1 MKIYIFFLSI
11 ILLSSPLLHAQGIV
25 IDNINGSVH
34 NAAGQPLAEAILT
47 LQKSGI
53 TVTTDAEGHF
63 TISLTVPR
71 DTLRITHIGYLA
83 RFIPVTMADSNLSI
97 IQLQPTT
104 MQLNEVTVSTG
115 YQQLPRAR
123 ATGSFDFIDQKLL
136 NRRVSSDILSRL
148 DGIASG
154 LMVDKRSLSAD
165 YSGIKADNIIVRGV
179 STITE
184 GIKTPLIVV
193 DDFPYEGDV
202 NHINPN
208 DVESITVLKDAA
220 AASIWGAKAGN
231 GVIVI
236 TTKSGDYNQP
246 MKLSLNSSINLIQ
259 KPNLF
264 FYPHMATTDF
274 IDAEK
279 YFFDNGYYNSDLN
292 NRFTWPALSP
302 VVEILAAEKNGVI
315 SSSDAKAQIDALR
328 NRDVRKDF
336 EKYIYRTAVAQ
347 QYALALSGGSTT
359 VKYMLSGGYD
369 KNLNSLVGNEYE
381 RYTFHTENTFA
392 PGKHWEIRVRS
403 NYVRSGSQNNSPGG
417 YNQILYKTGTVL
429 YPYARLADETG
440 QTLSVIKNYRAGYI
454 DTAGDGKLMDWQYKP
469 LDELRQA
476 DNQTEEQDF
485 ILNLGVSYSFLKH
498 LRAEIRAR
506 YEKSTGRNNNL
517 RSEKTFY
524 TRDLINL
531 FTEING
537 NEVIH
542 HLPVGGILD
551 MFNNEMTAYDGRAQL
566 NYSNTWKGKSDL
578 TAFAGSEIRHLSRRS
593 NSYRVYGYNQNT
605 LTSYDVDNV
614 NSYPRYG
621 TPFTMIIPSTTLF
634 NETTDHFVS
643 LYGNAA
649 YTYNRKYTLS
659 ASARKDAS
667 NIFGLNANDRW
678 KPLWSVGGAWHISGE
693 SFYQWK
699 TMPFLKLRLTYGK
712 SGNVNNSV
720 SSVPVLGYHQPTIL
734 SYNQQPYASILQPG
748 NGNLSWETI
757 TTINAGIDFA
767 LKNNRLSGTLEWYHK
782 STKNLISG
790 TNIDPTVGFGYV
802 TDNVA
807 HLKGRGVD
815 VTLNSINVKK
825 AFRWQTNILFSYT
838 ATTVT
843 KVFYDVLSRSG
854 FSYAVNYGKDMQ
866 IVPGYP
872 PYNIFSFRWGGL
884 DPQNGN
890 PRGYLDGKL
899 NENYYDLINVKVSDL
914 IYEGSAL
921 PVFYGSVRNSFSFRN
936 ISLSFNLLY
945 SLGYYFRKEALS
957 YGSLYESGIGN
968 ADYYKRWQ
976 KPGDEKRTNVPS
988 FAIISNSN
996 NFYQGAEINVL
1007 KGDNIRL
1014 QDIQIQYDINKK
1026 EFKKL
1031 PFKSMSIYLYGN
1043 NLGIIWRANRENID
1057 PDYAVGNILF
1067 PVPKSLAFGIKMDF

>member
-1 MKIYIFFLSI
+1 MKKSIFFLSI
-11 ILLSSPLLHAQGIV
+11 VLLPSLLHAQHAATSTIKGR
-25 IDNINGSVH
+25 VH

-47 LQKSGI
+47 LQESGI
-53 TVTTDAEGHF
+53 TVATDAEGRF
-63 TISLTVPR
+63 TITLTGPR
-71 DTLRITHIGYLA
+71 DTLKVTHIGYAA
-83 RFIPVTMADSNLSI
+83 RYVPVTLDDSDLSI
-97 IQLQPTT
+97 IRLQSTT

-115 YQQLPRAR
+115 YQQLPKAR

-136 NRRVSSDILSRL
+136 NRKVSTDILSRL
-148 DGIASG
+148 EGIASG
-154 LMVDKRSLSAD
+154 LMVDKRNLPAD
-165 YSGIKADNIIVRGV
+165 YSGIHADNIIVRGV

-184 GIKTPLIVV
+184 DIKMPLIVV
-193 DDFPYEGDV
+193 DNFPYQG
-202 NHINPN
+202 NINNINPN

-236 TTKSGDYNQP
+236 TTKKGNYNQP
-246 MKLSLNSSINLIQ
+246 MKLSFNSNINLIQ
-259 KPNLF
+259 KPDLF

-279 YFFDNGYYNSDLN
+279 YFFDNGYDNSDLN

-302 VVEILAAEKNGVI
+302 VVEILASEKNGDI
-315 SSSDAKAQIDALR
+315 SSSEAKARVDALR
-328 NRDVRKDF
+328 NLDVRKDF
-336 EKYIYRTAVAQ
+336 EKYLYRTSVAQ
-347 QYALALSGGSTT
+347 QYAIALSGGSSAA
-359 VKYMLSGGYD
+359 KYMLSGGYD
-369 KNLNSLVGNEYE
+369 KNLNGLVGNEYA

-392 PGKHWEIRVRS
+392 PGKHWEISLGSSYARS
-403 NYVRSGSQNNSPGG
+403 NSQNNSPGG

-429 YPYARLADETG
+429 YPYAKLADEKG
-440 QTLSVIKNYRAGYI
+440 QSLPMIKNYRAGYI
-454 DTAGDGKLMDWQYKP
+454 DTAGGGKLMDWQYKP
-469 LDELRQA
+469 LEELRLA

-485 ILNLGVSYSFLKH
+485 MLNIGISYRFLQH
-498 LRAEIRAR
+498 LKAQIQAR
-506 YEKSTGRNNNL
+506 YEKSTSKNNNF

-531 FTEING
+531 FTQING
-537 NEVIH
+537 SEVIH

-551 MFNNEMTAYDGRAQL
+551 IFNNGMTAYDGRAQL
-566 NYSNTWKGKSDL
+566 NYSNTWRGKSDL
-578 TAFAGSEIRHLSRRS
+578 TAFGGAEIRHLSRLS

-605 LTSYDVDNV
+605 LTSSDVDNV
-614 NSYPRYG
+614 NGYPRYG
-621 TPFTMIIPSTTLF
+621 TPFTMTIPGITHF
-634 NETTDHFVS
+634 NEITDHLVS

-649 YTYNRKYTLS
+649 YTYNHKYILT

-667 NIFGLNANDRW
+667 NIFGVNANDRW
-678 KPLWSVGGAWHISGE
+678 KPLWSVGGAWNISGE

-720 SSVPVLGYHQPTIL
+720 SSVPVLSYSQPTSL
-734 SYNQQPYASILQPG
+734 SYNRQISANILQPG

-757 TTINAGIDFA
+757 TTINAGVDFT
-767 LKNNRLSGTLEWYHK
+767 LKNNRLSGSLEWYHK

-790 TNIDPTVGFGYV
+790 LNIDPTVGFGYV

-807 HLKGRGVD
+807 HLNGKGVD
-815 VTLNSINVKK
+815 VTLNSVNVNGK
-825 AFRWQTNILFSYT
+825 FRWQTNLLFNYT
-838 ATTVT
+838 TTTVA

-854 FSYAVNYGKDMQ
+854 FTYAVNYGVNMQ

-872 PYNIFSFRWGGL
+872 PYGLFSFRWGGL

-890 PRGYLDGKL
+890 PQGYLDGKL
-899 NENYYDLINVKVSDL
+899 SDEYYDLINVKVSDL
-914 IYEGSAL
+914 LYDGSAL
-921 PVFYGSVRNSFSFRN
+921 PVVYGSVRNNFSFKG

-945 SLGYYFRKEALS
+945 SLGYYFRKQAIS
-957 YGSLYESGIGN
+957 YGSLYYPGIGN

-976 KPGDEKRTNVPS
+976 KPGDEAKTNVPS
-988 FAIISNSN
+988 FAIIGNSY

-1014 QDIQIQYDINKK
+1014 QDIQIQYDLNKRVL
-1026 EFKKL
+1026 KKL
-1031 PFKSMSIYLYGN
+1031 PFEGISIYLYGN
-1043 NLGIIWRANRENID
+1043 NLGVIWLANKEGID
-1057 PDYAVGNILF
+1057 PDYAVGDVLF
-1067 PVPKSLAFGIKMDF
+1067 PVPKSLALGIKIDF